1 MYNHKLKQ
9 VKFNHFKSK
18 FLSKNKNAIIFLLEN
33 TNIQNEEYFEKLQ
46 IKKSFLFSHFSEKI
60 LNKKNFVG
68 SGAIFKI
75 GMDFEKEIKGKTN
88 FLKNKSCLIAY
99 NSIYWTLSNILNLS
113 LEQNNKKVLVS
124 LLLKSLRNT
133 LVFFSPLNSL
143 LSNLKL
149 ESSKS

>member
-1 MYNHKLKQ
+1 MLLLLLLLPS
-9 VKFNHFKSK
+9 VFNYIS
-18 FLSKNKNAIIFLLEN
+18 
-33 TNIQNEEYFEKLQ
+33 
-46 IKKSFLFSHFSEKI
+46 
-60 LNKKNFVG
+60 
-68 SGAIFKI
+68 
-75 GMDFEKEIKGKTN
+75 M
-88 FLKNKSCLIAY
+88 CLIYSFDLRLNFAY